1 MVFNRTPKG
10 AVLPSSALGVC
21 RARSAREQCL
31 CRVHSTISSP
41 VESTRQDSG
50 ASVECTRQESAAFVE
65 CSRQA
70 MRLSSALDKQCVCRL
85 HTTGNAFVERA
96 RQVVRVANAL
106 GQDSPWRTPKCAD
119 RHASVECYVF
129 KVAYCVECSH
139 ADTDVWSQF
148 TSNNLVL
155 GVVPKQNIGAIG
167 ANIG

>member
-1 MVFNRTPKG
+1 M
-10 AVLPSSALGVC
+10 
-21 RARSAREQCL
+21 
-31 CRVHSTISSP
+31 HSTTNSS

-65 CSRQA
+65 CNRQSV
-70 MRLSSALDKQCVCRL
+70 RLSSALDKQCVCRL

-96 RQVVRVANAL
+96 RQVVRVSSAL
-106 GQDSPWRTPKCAD
+106 GKDSPWRTPNCAD

-139 ADTDVWSQF
+139 ADTDMCSQS
-148 TSNNLVL
+148 TSNKLVL
-155 GVVPKQNIGAIG
+155 GVVPKQNIEAIG